1 MFPNA
6 LYSNIFIQY
15 LFCPELLS
23 FHYYPEL
30 LSFHCYPK
38 PLFLYHYPK
47 PLSLHHFLN
56 CYCCTAIL
64 NCYPCTTILNHYP
77 WTAVLNPLYLHS
89 ISSSF
94 MDHLGELI
102 WSGEVK
108 QSVYVSELVQTLTI
122 QLFIYRNL
130 LFYRVNWRNGLILV
144 RSGSE

>member
-1 MFPNA
+1 MHYIRIFSFSTCFA
-6 LYSNIFIQY
+6 LN
-15 LFCPELLS
+15 
-23 FHYYPEL
+23 
-30 LSFHCYPK
+30 CYPSTTI
-38 PLFLYHYPK
+38 LNCYPSTAILNRYSCTTILNRY
-47 PLSLHHFLN
+47 PCTIILN

-64 NCYPCTTILNHYP
+64 NCYPCTTILNRYP
-77 WTAVLNPLYLHS
+77 WTTILNPLYLHS

-94 MDHLGELI
+94 IDHLGELI